1 MSTRG
6 KQSLAFVV
14 NDIDFFFSHRI
25 NLAEKLSEKF
35 EIYVFSDTLK
45 ISNSKLL
52 KNSSI
57 KYVHIKARRSKN
69 KLINILSTIRYVI
82 NLIYLLKLNKIDN
95 VFYITLE
102 SSILGAVAS
111 KFLNNKNYFVISG
124 TYVLRQSKNL
134 RSIVVRIF
142 SLFQSTKSKFIFQN
156 NEDKDFFEEI
166 LGKKHFSF
174 VIKGNGINLNTINF
188 NSIKSFKR
196 IKFIFASDL
205 FYSKGVGEYYDAAVA
220 LKNANINADFYMAG
234 KYKKNHAFS
243 IKESLYNKIIK
254 SDAIEYLGAWD
265 QNTFLKNIND
275 YHVFVFPSFGE
286 GMPLAVLEAMASGR
300 ALICSKV
307 PGCNECIQ
315 EGLNGYFCE
324 ALSTKS
330 LIQAINKIMNN
341 QKGISDMG
349 AYSRKI
355 IENEFELNLIY
366 KKYLDVIYL

>member
-1 MSTRG
+1 M
-6 KQSLAFVV
+6 
-14 NDIDFFFSHRI
+14 
-25 NLAEKLSEKF
+25 
-35 EIYVFSDTLK
+35 
-45 ISNSKLL
+45 
-52 KNSSI
+52 
-57 KYVHIKARRSKN
+57 
-69 KLINILSTIRYVI
+69 RYVI
-82 NLIYLLKLNKIDN
+82 NLIYLLKLNKVDN

-102 SSILGAVAS
+102 SSIIGAVAS

-124 TYVLRQSKNL
+124 AYVLRQSKNL
-134 RSIVVRIF
+134 RSIVVKIF

-156 NEDKDFFEEI
+156 NEDKNFFEEI

-174 VIKGNGINLNTINF
+174 VIKGNGINLNTINY

-196 IKFIFASDL
+196 LKFIFASDL

-220 LKNANINADFYMAG
+220 LKNANINADFYIAG

-254 SDAIEYLGAWD
+254 SDSIEYLGAWD

-330 LIQAINKIMNN
+330 LIQAINKIIDN
-341 QKGISDMG
+341 QKDISDMG

-355 IENEFELNLIY
+355 IEKEFELNLIY